1 MTFVKQFRCENKKKS
16 MFIILGSIFYQ
27 SANFLSF
34 SQFLSALTGQS
45 TLQDASVFE
54 LLFIKVTSLTALA

>member
-1 MTFVKQFRCENKKKS
+1 

-54 LLFIKVTSLTALA
+54 LLFIKVTSLTALALLFS